1 MQATRLRPHCR
12 PSRGLTLIELMVAMA
27 IGLVLV
33 LSMLVLYV
41 NIARNQ
47 AQLGNTGRQV
57 ENGKFALQLLQDDVR
72 HAGFWGDYLPR
83 YDDKKFGH
91 TCRLPHRTP
100 RPC

>member
-1 MQATRLRPHCR
+1 
-12 PSRGLTLIELMVAMA
+12 LTLIELMVAMA

-72 HAGFWGDYLPR
+72 HASNSHFDFLMGSEAGFR
-83 YDDKKFGH
+83 S
-91 TCRLPHRTP
+91 
-100 RPC
+100 